1 MPDLTAWF
9 FEHIVPWL
17 LIGVLGG
24 AWATFRKVDKL
35 QNDMTVLTRD
45 CHQLAMTVD
54 NKWKDVDERVKED
67 IAELKNQVEYI
78 TRNHVSR
85 EELNQYLSQLN
96 ATVSRLSETLN
107 KFL

>member
-1 MPDLTAWF
+1 MPDLTLWF
-9 FEHIVPWL
+9 FDHIMPWL

-24 AWATFRKVDKL
+24 AWATFRKVDRL
-35 QNDMTVLTRD
+35 QSDMAILKRD
-45 CHQLAMTVD
+45 SHQLTTTID

-67 IAELKNQVEYI
+67 IADLRSQVEYI
-78 TRNHVSR
+78 IRNHISR
-85 EELNQYLSQLN
+85 EELNQYLTQLN